1 LGLKRLRILKQKER
15 GTMTLKLA
23 LGLVSLAAFAQTPGQ
38 NPMTVKVNPPTPDLA
53 ATKVRLIALA
63 DDPAKTKEILADDEQ
78 ALAPILP
85 YSVLLKN
92 EGPRKLRAVGV
103 RFSWITADDPRH
115 PRSLILTLTAMAHA
129 NDPDQIGPGDYQ
141 LFTPVQTVNQYLAQ
155 SPEIRKQLGHFPA
168 HPATPSVG
176 QLSMLTLAE
185 TIQQG
190 LDRLQ
195 IASGFEA
202 SLDGVVLEDY
212 SYVGEPQLREIL
224 VRRNSL
230 IH

>member
-1 LGLKRLRILKQKER
+1 
-15 GTMTLKLA
+15 MTLKLA
-23 LGLVSLAAFAQTPGQ
+23 LGLLLLSLAAFAQTPGQ
-38 NPMTVKVNPPTPDLA
+38 NPMTVKVLPPTPDVA
-53 ATKVRLIALA
+53 ATKVRLISLA
-63 DDPAKTKEILADDEQ
+63 DDPAKTKEILGDDEQ
-78 ALAPILP
+78 VLAPILP

-115 PRSLILTLTAMAHA
+115 PRSLVLTLTAMAHA

-141 LFTPVQTVNQYLAQ
+141 LFTPVQAVNQYLAQ
-155 SPEIRKQLGHFPA
+155 SPQDRKRGHFGQP
-168 HPATPSVG
+168 PATASVG
-176 QLSMLTLAE
+176 RFSPLTLAE

-190 LDRLQ
+190 LDQLM

-202 SLDGVVLEDY
+202 YLDGVVFEDY